1 MSTPCVSASR
11 GVDRLIGQFG
21 PVGQADLIRD
31 YCAPLPQRV
40 FIALAGFPASYEEV
54 VLAATFG
61 AMNAS
66 GSESAGRSEPILAH
80 LRELVAQKRTK
91 PGTDLTS

>member
-1 MSTPCVSASR
+1 M
-11 GVDRLIGQFG
+11 
-21 PVGQADLIRD
+21 GQADLIRD